1 MAGLVLPQVQ
11 GVEVVLQLIFLGAA
25 AVVVHQVHQEVVEV
39 VELKAQSAQVV
50 VEEEAIQE
58 HQSFPQVGAA
68 EEVRQARKL
77 EVEGAEAV
85 EGQSEQEVEVGVLLV
100 DRDPLLVI

>member
-39 VELKAQSAQVV
+39 VELKAQSAQV